1 MSPAALLVVYCA
13 AVVAASLFGGLIPH
27 LVRLTHTRMQTA
39 LSLVAGAMLGVG
51 LLHLIPHAFLMI
63 GSIDRTMWF
72 ALGGFLLMFFIER
85 AFHFHHHGAPDEAE
99 SAEPAGPDHE
109 CAHGHHGHAHD
120 QGHAPEQAHD
130 PGHTHEHGP
139 EHGDAHGHR
148 NDHGHAHEHGHVHG
162 HASGHRVSWG
172 AALLGLALH
181 SLLDGVALAA
191 AVAGESAQHGR
202 VGLAGLAVFLVIV
215 LHKPFDS
222 LTLSALMTVGGRTPR
237 LRHWVNGTYALAVPT
252 GVLLFQAGVITLG
265 DGAGNS
271 SMVIGC
277 VLALSGGTFLCIA
290 TSDLLPELQFH
301 THDRFRLSA
310 ALLAGLGL
318 AAAIVLIE
326 EGGHDHRAPRPPSG
340 PPAVGNDGRL

>member
-1 MSPAALLVVYCA
+1 MGSTPLLVVYCA
-13 AVVAASLFGGLIPH
+13 AVVAASLFGGFIPH

-51 LLHLIPHAFLMI
+51 LLHLIPHSFLMT

-85 AFHFHHHGAPDEAE
+85 AFHFHHHGAPDEGE
-99 SAEPAGPDHE
+99 SAEPEGPDHE
-109 CAHGHHGHAHD
+109 CALGHHGHSH
-120 QGHAPEQAHD
+120 E
-130 PGHTHEHGP
+130 HTHEHPQKAHEPGRDRP
-139 EHGDAHGHR
+139 PVAGHEHRH
-148 NDHGHAHEHGHVHG
+148 DHGSSAKI
-162 HASGHRVSWG
+162 SWG

-202 VGLAGLAVFLVIV
+202 VGLAGLAVFLVVV

-222 LTLSALMTVGGRTPR
+222 LTLAALMTVGGRSSS

-252 GVLLFQAGVITLG
+252 GVLLFQAGILSLG
-265 DGAGNS
+265 IDTGGANL
-271 SMVIGC
+271 IGS

-318 AAAIVLIE
+318 AAAVVLLE
-326 EGGHDHRAPRPPSG
+326 ERGHDHHRPMPPVDAPSMPS
-340 PPAVGNDGRL
+340 DS

>member
-1 MSPAALLVVYCA
+1 MSSTALLVVYCA

-51 LLHLIPHAFLMI
+51 LLHLIPHAFLMTD
-63 GSIDRTMWF
+63 SIDRTMWF

-85 AFHFHHHGAPDEAE
+85 AFHFHHHGAPDEP
-99 SAEPAGPDHE
+99 EPGEPDGPDHE
-109 CAHGHHGHAHD
+109 CAHGHHA
-120 QGHAPEQAHD
+120 
-130 PGHTHEHGP
+130 
-139 EHGDAHGHR
+139 
-148 NDHGHAHEHGHVHG
+148 HAHEHGPAHGDEHG
-162 HASGHRVSWG
+162 HGHEHAHDHSPAPAPSAHHISWG
-172 AALLGLALH
+172 AALLGLAIH

-191 AVAGESAQHGR
+191 AVAGESAEHGR
-202 VGLAGLAVFLVIV
+202 VGLAGLAVFLVVV

-222 LTLSALMTVGGRTPR
+222 LTLAALMAVGGRSAS

-252 GVLLFQAGVITLG
+252 GVLLFHAGIFTLG
-265 DGAGNS
+265 EEAGS
-271 SMVIGC
+271 SVVIGC

-318 AAAIVLIE
+318 AAAIVMLE
-326 EGGHDHRAPRPPSG
+326 ERGHDHHRPSG
-340 PPAVGNDGRL
+340 SSVPPAATSPK

>member
-1 MSPAALLVVYCA
+1 MGPTPLLVVYCG

-51 LLHLIPHAFLMI
+51 LLHLIPHAFLLI

-85 AFHFHHHGAPDEAE
+85 AFHFHHHGAPDEP
-99 SAEPAGPDHE
+99 EPGEPDGPDHE
-109 CAHGHHGHAHD
+109 CAHGHHAHAHE
-120 QGHAPEQAHD
+120 HP
-130 PGHTHEHGP
+130 HEHSHA
-139 EHGDAHGHR
+139 HGDAHAH
-148 NDHGHAHEHGHVHG
+148 DHGHEQLHGHSP
-162 HASGHRVSWG
+162 APSTHRISWG
-172 AALLGLALH
+172 AALLGLAIH

-191 AVAGESAQHGR
+191 AVAGESAEHGQ
-202 VGLAGLAVFLVIV
+202 VGLAGLAVFLVVV

-222 LTLSALMTVGGRTPR
+222 LTLAALMAVGGRSPS

-252 GVLLFQAGVITLG
+252 GVLLFQAGIFTLG
-265 DGAGNS
+265 EGAGS
-271 SMVIGC
+271 STVIGC

-318 AAAIVLIE
+318 AAAIVMLE
-326 EGGHDHRAPRPPSG
+326 ERGHDHHRPRSSG
-340 PPAVGNDGRL
+340 APPAATSPR